1 MSTKNEREAT
11 DGFSATFRTTSGAM
25 VGGTLAL
32 LYDISWVNPLLE
44 ERVELAVPIN
54 AVGVAILVSGGILPV
69 GIP

>member
-1 MSTKNEREAT
+1 
-11 DGFSATFRTTSGAM
+11 M